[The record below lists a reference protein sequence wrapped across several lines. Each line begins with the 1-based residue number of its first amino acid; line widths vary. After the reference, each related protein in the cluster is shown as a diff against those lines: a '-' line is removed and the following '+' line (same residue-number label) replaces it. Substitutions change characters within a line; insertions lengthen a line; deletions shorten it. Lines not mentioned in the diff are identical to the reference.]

1 MKTLEVGEL
10 KERISE
16 MLHLVQ
22 EKGEIIEV
30 TNRGEVVALLVPA
43 HKPRQPVEQPSGAI
57 CTDFDRIAAEI
68 GVRWPED
75 ISAVDAVRDVRREL

>member
-1 MKTLEVGEL
+1 M
-10 KERISE
+10 
-16 MLHLVQ
+16 
-22 EKGEIIEV
+22 

-75 ISAVDAVRDVRREL
+75 VSAVDAVRDVRREL

>member
-1 MKTLEVGEL
+1 MKTLGVREL

-43 HKPRQPVEQPSGAI
+43 HKPQQPAEQPSGAI
-57 CTDFDRIAAEI
+57 WTDFDRLAAEI
-68 GVRWPED
+68 DVRWPKD
-75 ISAVDAVRDVRREL
+75 VSSVDAVHDVRREL

>member
-1 MKTLEVGEL
+1 MQTLGVREL

-16 MLHLVQ
+16 MLRLVQ

-43 HKPRQPVEQPSGAI
+43 HKSQQLAEQPTGAI
-57 CTDFDRIAAEI
+57 WTNFDHLAAEI
-68 GVRWPED
+68 GVHWPKD
-75 ISAVDAVRDVRREL
+75 VSAVDAVRDVRREL